1 MMTAQQLNAMIAM
14 FADAEADYAGDYM
27 ALLGVIERLGYTITE
42 TSETKSNGYAAV
54 ISKSGL
60 TMTGYAE
67 TLNHAA
73 CVALIKLNDLILRNE
88 EMIEKGEL
96 NFRQEHAPLAVAQ
109 LWLSE
114 GCKVARAAWG
124 KGVYL
129 RLSRGMMRATLKGS
143 DMYGVP
149 ARYFDCNPEA
159 TVTQM
164 PQLLLVDAERLTVS
178 DWSPASTD
186 LLASDWKLVK

>member
-1 MMTAQQLNAMIAM
+1 MMTAQQLNATVGLIAN
-14 FADAEADYAGDYM
+14 AEADYAGDYM
-27 ALLGVIERLGYTITE
+27 ALLDTISRLGYTITD
-42 TSETKSNGYAAV
+42 TSKTTNAGYAAN

-60 TMTGYAE
+60 TMTGYGE

-73 CVALIKLNDLILRNE
+73 CAALIKLHDLILRNE
-88 EMIEKGEL
+88 AMIDAGEL
-96 NFRQEHAPLAVAQ
+96 KFTQEHAPLAVAQ

-129 RLSRGMMRATLKGS
+129 HLTRGLTRAALNGS

-149 ARYFDCNPEA
+149 ARYFDCRQDVS
-159 TVTQM
+159 VTQM
-164 PQLLLVDAERLTVS
+164 PQLLLVDTEKLTVS
-178 DWSPASTD
+178 DWAPASTD
-186 LLASDWKLVK
+186 LLASDWRLV

>member
-1 MMTAQQLNAMIAM
+1 MMTAQQLNATIAM
-14 FADAEADYAGDYM
+14 IADAEADYAGDYM
-27 ALLGVIERLGYTITE
+27 ALLAVIERLGYAITE
-42 TSETKSNGYAAV
+42 TSETKNHGYAAI

-60 TMTGYAE
+60 TMTGYGE
-67 TLNHAA
+67 TLNHSA

-88 EMIEKGEL
+88 EMIDTGEL
-96 NFRQEHAPLAVAQ
+96 SFRQEQAPLAVAQ

-129 RLSRGMMRATLKGS
+129 RLSRGTMRAPLKGP

-149 ARYFDCNPEA
+149 VRYFDCNPEI

-164 PQLLLVDAERLTVS
+164 PQLLLIDAERLTVS
-178 DWSPASTD
+178 DWAPASTD
-186 LLASDWKLVK
+186 ILANDWKLV

>member
-1 MMTAQQLNAMIAM
+1 MMTAQQLNATIGMI
-14 FADAEADYAGDYM
+14 ADAEADYAGDYM
-27 ALLGVIERLGYTITE
+27 ALLAVIERLGYTITE
-42 TSETKSNGYAAV
+42 TSETKNDGYAAI

-60 TMTGYAE
+60 TMTGYGE

-88 EMIEKGEL
+88 AMINTGEL

-129 RLSRGMMRATLKGS
+129 RLSRGMMRATLNGT

-149 ARYFDCNPEA
+149 AHYFDSNPEA
-159 TVTQM
+159 TVSQM
-164 PQLLLVDAERLTVS
+164 PQLLLIDAEQLTVS
-178 DWSPASTD
+178 DWSPVSED
-186 LLASDWKLVK
+186 LLATDWRLI

>member
-1 MMTAQQLNAMIAM
+1 MMTAQQLNATIAM

-27 ALLGVIERLGYTITE
+27 ALLAVIARLGYTITD
-42 TSETKSNGYAAV
+42 TSETKNTGYAAV

-60 TMTGYAE
+60 TMTGYGE

-73 CVALIKLNDLILRNE
+73 CVALIKLNDLILHNE
-88 EMIEKGEL
+88 AMIEKGEL

-109 LWLSE
+109 LWLTE
-114 GCKVARAAWG
+114 GCKVAREAWG

-129 RLSRGMMRATLKGS
+129 RLNRGMIRSALSGA
-143 DMYGVP
+143 DLYGVP
-149 ARYFDCNPEA
+149 ARYFDCNPKA

-164 PQLLLVDAERLTVS
+164 PQLLLIDAEMLTVS

-186 LLASDWKLVK
+186 LLACDWKLV

>member
-1 MMTAQQLNAMIAM
+1 MMTAQQLNATIAM

-27 ALLGVIERLGYTITE
+27 ALLAVIARLGYTITE
-42 TSETKSNGYAAV
+42 TSETKNTGYAAV

-60 TMTGYAE
+60 TMTGYGE

-73 CVALIKLNDLILRNE
+73 CVALIKLNGLILQNE
-88 EMIEKGEL
+88 AMIEKGEL

-114 GCKVARAAWG
+114 GCKVARETWG

-129 RLSRGMMRATLKGS
+129 RLNRGMMRAALMGT

-164 PQLLLVDAERLTVS
+164 PQLLLVDAEQLTVS
-178 DWSPASTD
+178 DWAPASTD
-186 LLASDWKLVK
+186 ILASDWKLV

>member
-1 MMTAQQLNAMIAM
+1 MMTAQQLNATIAMIA
-14 FADAEADYAGDYM
+14 DAQADYAGDYM
-27 ALLGVIERLGYTITE
+27 ALLTVIERLGYAITE
-42 TSETKSNGYAAV
+42 TSETKNDGYAAV

-60 TMTGYAE
+60 TMTGYGE

-73 CVALIKLNDLILRNE
+73 CAALIKLNDLILHNE
-88 EMIEKGEL
+88 ALIEKGEL

-114 GCKVARAAWG
+114 GCKLARATWR

-129 RLSRGMMRATLKGS
+129 RLSRGTMRAALNGT

-164 PQLLLVDAERLTVS
+164 PQLLLIDAEQLTVS

-186 LLASDWKLVK
+186 ILASDWKLV

>member
-1 MMTAQQLNAMIAM
+1 MMTAQQLNATIAMIA
-14 FADAEADYAGDYM
+14 DAQADYAGDYM
-27 ALLGVIERLGYTITE
+27 ALLTVIERLGYAITE
-42 TSETKSNGYAAV
+42 TSETKNDGYAAV

-60 TMTGYAE
+60 TMTGYGE

-73 CVALIKLNDLILRNE
+73 CAALIKLNGLILRNE
-88 EMIEKGEL
+88 ALIEKGEL

-124 KGVYL
+124 KGIYL
-129 RLSRGMMRATLKGS
+129 RLCRGTMRAALNGT

-164 PQLLLVDAERLTVS
+164 PQLLLIDAEQLTVS

-186 LLASDWKLVK
+186 ILASDWKLV

>member
-1 MMTAQQLNAMIAM
+1 MMTAQQLNATIAM

-27 ALLGVIERLGYTITE
+27 ALLAVIARLGYTITE
-42 TSETKSNGYAAV
+42 TSETKNDGYAAI
-54 ISKSGL
+54 ISKNGL
-60 TMTGYAE
+60 TMTGYGE

-73 CVALIKLNDLILRNE
+73 CVALIKLNGLILQNE
-88 EMIEKGEL
+88 AMIEKGEL

-114 GCKVARAAWG
+114 GCKVARETWG

-129 RLSRGMMRATLKGS
+129 RLNRGTIRAALKGT

-164 PQLLLVDAERLTVS
+164 PQLLLVDAEQLTIS
-178 DWSPASTD
+178 DWAPASTD
-186 LLASDWKLVK
+186 ILASDWKLV

>member
-1 MMTAQQLNAMIAM
+1 MMTAQQLNSTIAMI
-14 FADAEADYAGDYM
+14 ADAEADYAGDYM
-27 ALLGVIERLGYTITE
+27 ALLAVIARLGYTITE
-42 TSETKSNGYAAV
+42 TSETKTDGYAAV

-60 TMTGYAE
+60 TMTGYGE

-73 CVALIKLNDLILRNE
+73 CAALIKLNDLILRNE
-88 EMIEKGEL
+88 ALIEKGEL
-96 NFRQEHAPLAVAQ
+96 NFRQEQAPLAVAQ

-129 RLSRGMMRATLKGS
+129 HLTRGLTRAALDGL

-149 ARYFDCNPEA
+149 ARYFDCRHDVS
-159 TVTQM
+159 VTQM
-164 PQLLLVDAERLTVS
+164 PQLLLVDTEKLTVS
-178 DWSPASTD
+178 DWAPASTD
-186 LLASDWKLVK
+186 LLASDWRLV

>member
-1 MMTAQQLNAMIAM
+1 MMTSQQLNATISLI
-14 FADAEADYAGDYM
+14 ADAEADYAGDYM
-27 ALLGVIERLGYTITE
+27 ALLDAISRLGYTITD
-42 TSETKSNGYAAV
+42 TSKTTNAGYAAI

-60 TMTGYAE
+60 TMTGYGE

-73 CVALIKLNDLILRNE
+73 CIALIKLHDLILRNE
-88 EMIEKGEL
+88 AMIDAGEL

-129 RLSRGMMRATLKGS
+129 HLTRGLTRAALNGL

-149 ARYFDCNPEA
+149 ARYFECRQDVSA
-159 TVTQM
+159 TQM
-164 PQLLLVDAERLTVS
+164 PQLLLVDTEKLTVS
-178 DWSPASTD
+178 DWAPASTD
-186 LLASDWKLVK
+186 LLASDWRLV

>member
-1 MMTAQQLNAMIAM
+1 MMTAQQLNATIAMIA
-14 FADAEADYAGDYM
+14 DVEADYAGDYM
-27 ALLGVIERLGYTITE
+27 TLLAVIERLGYTITE
-42 TSETKSNGYAAV
+42 TSETKNDGYAAI

-60 TMTGYAE
+60 TMTGYGE

-88 EMIEKGEL
+88 AMINTGEL
-96 NFRQEHAPLAVAQ
+96 NFRQEYAPLAVAQ

-129 RLSRGMMRATLKGS
+129 RLSRGMMRATLNGT

-164 PQLLLVDAERLTVS
+164 PQLLLIDAEQLTVS
-178 DWSPASTD
+178 DWAPASTD
-186 LLASDWKLVK
+186 ILANDWKLV

>member
-1 MMTAQQLNAMIAM
+1 MMTAQQLNATICLI
-14 FADAEADYAGDYM
+14 ADAEADYAGDYM
-27 ALLGVIERLGYTITE
+27 ALLDTISRLGYTITD
-42 TSETKSNGYAAV
+42 TSKTTNAGYAAI

-60 TMTGYAE
+60 TMTGYGE

-73 CVALIKLNDLILRNE
+73 CAALIKLHDLILRNE
-88 EMIEKGEL
+88 AMIDAGEL

-129 RLSRGMMRATLKGS
+129 HLTRGLTRAALNGS

-149 ARYFDCNPEA
+149 ARYFDCRQDVS
-159 TVTQM
+159 VTQM
-164 PQLLLVDAERLTVS
+164 PQLLLVDTEKLTVS
-178 DWSPASTD
+178 DWAPASTD
-186 LLASDWKLVK
+186 LLASDWRLV

>member
-1 MMTAQQLNAMIAM
+1 MMTAQQLNATIGMI
-14 FADAEADYAGDYM
+14 ADAEADYAGDYM
-27 ALLGVIERLGYTITE
+27 ALLAVIERLGYTITE
-42 TSETKSNGYAAV
+42 TSETKNDGYAAI

-60 TMTGYAE
+60 TMTGYGE

-73 CVALIKLNDLILRNE
+73 CVALIKFNDLILRNE
-88 EMIEKGEL
+88 AMINTGEL
-96 NFRQEHAPLAVAQ
+96 NFMQEHAPLAVAQ

-129 RLSRGMMRATLKGS
+129 RLSRGMMRATLNGT

-149 ARYFDCNPEA
+149 ARYFDSNPEA
-159 TVTQM
+159 TVSQM
-164 PQLLLVDAERLTVS
+164 PQLLLIDAEQLTVS
-178 DWSPASTD
+178 DWSPVSED
-186 LLASDWKLVK
+186 LLATDWRLI

>member
-1 MMTAQQLNAMIAM
+1 MMTAQQLNATIAMIA
-14 FADAEADYAGDYM
+14 DAQADYAGDYM
-27 ALLGVIERLGYTITE
+27 ALLTVIERLGYAITE
-42 TSETKSNGYAAV
+42 TSETKNDGYAAV

-60 TMTGYAE
+60 TMTGYGE

-73 CVALIKLNDLILRNE
+73 CAALIKLNDLILRNE
-88 EMIEKGEL
+88 ALIEKGEL
-96 NFRQEHAPLAVAQ
+96 SFRQEHAPLAVAQ

-114 GCKVARAAWG
+114 GCKVARATWG

-129 RLSRGMMRATLKGS
+129 RLSRGTMRAALRGT

-164 PQLLLVDAERLTVS
+164 PQLLLIDAEQLTVS
-178 DWSPASTD
+178 DWAPASTD
-186 LLASDWKLVK
+186 ILASDWKLV